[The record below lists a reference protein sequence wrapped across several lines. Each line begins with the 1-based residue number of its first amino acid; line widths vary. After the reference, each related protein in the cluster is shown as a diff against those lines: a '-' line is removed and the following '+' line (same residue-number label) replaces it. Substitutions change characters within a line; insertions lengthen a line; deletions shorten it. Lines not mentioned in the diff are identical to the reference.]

1 MKVFIFILTLYLVLN
16 AQDISFK
23 EAPSIEKRMLPMQNN
38 TVLSYYEVLKETRDS
53 IVHIATFQKSKKN
66 MEVENFFNDFFPSET
81 SSINAKENKTT
92 GSGVIIAK
100 DGYIVTSKHL
110 VADVDKIVIK
120 MQNSLKVYEA
130 RLIGVDVKMDIAVVK
145 IDTKEKLVPIMLG
158 YSSSTKIGD
167 IVFAIGNPFGKGQS
181 VSQGIIS
188 AKYKNYIQ
196 TDAAMNPGNSGG
208 ALVDSRG
215 ALIGINSLI
224 LSRNGRNDGLGFS
237 IKIDKIKDVVKK
249 LITQKN

>member
-1 MKVFIFILTLYLVLN
+1 MKVFILIFTVYLVLS
-16 AQDISFK
+16 AEDISFK
-23 EAPSIEKRMLPMQNN
+23 EAPSLKKRMLPMQNN
-38 TVLSYYEVLKETRDS
+38 ILLSYHEVLKETRDS
-53 IVHIATFQKSKKN
+53 IVHITTFQTTKKKI
-66 MEVENFFNDFFPSET
+66 EVEIFLNDFFPSET
-81 SSINAKENKTT
+81 SSINSIESKTT
-92 GSGVIIAK
+92 GSGVIIVK

-110 VADVDKIVIK
+110 MADVDKIVVK
-120 MQNSLKVYEA
+120 LQNSSKVYEA
-130 RLIGVDVKMDIAVVK
+130 RLIGVDIKMDIAVVK

-158 YSSSTKIGD
+158 DSSSTKTGD

-224 LSRNGRNDGLGFS
+224 LSSNGINNGLGFS
-237 IKIDKIKDVVKK
+237 IKIDKVRDIVKK
-249 LITQKN
+249 IITKKN